1 MKDLGSGLRLARSS
15 EAVTEGSI
23 FVSSVSWSI
32 SSVVFSSVAVV
43 GIGGLGMAS
52 PPGSFK
58 ALSNCNCN
66 CRSCTTLFIPISKN
80 VLGGIAPVTRKRLS
94 SVFKINFD
102 SLSHYSAG

>member
-15 EAVTEGSI
+15 DAVTEGSI

-32 SSVVFSSVAVV
+32 SLVVFSSVAVV

-58 ALSNCNCN
+58 ALSNC
-66 CRSCTTLFIPISKN
+66 RSCGSLFITISN

-94 SVFKINFD
+94 SVFKINSD

>member
-1 MKDLGSGLRLARSS
+1 MKDLGSGLRLERSS

-43 GIGGLGMAS
+43 GIGGLGMAPPP

-58 ALSNCNCN
+58 ALSNC
-66 CRSCTTLFIPISKN
+66 RSFGSLFIAISNN

>member
-1 MKDLGSGLRLARSS
+1 MKDLGSGLRLERSS

-43 GIGGLGMAS
+43 GIGGLGMAP

-58 ALSNCNCN
+58 ALSNC
-66 CRSCTTLFIPISKN
+66 RSFGSLFIAISNN

>member
-15 EAVTEGSI
+15 DAVTEGSI

-58 ALSNCNCN
+58 AFSN
-66 CRSCTTLFIPISKN
+66 CRSCGSLFITISNN

>member
-15 EAVTEGSI
+15 DAVTEGSI

-32 SSVVFSSVAVV
+32 SSVVFCSVAVV
-43 GIGGLGMAS
+43 GIGFSGWL
-52 PPGSFK
+52 PLPGSFK
-58 ALSNCNCN
+58 ALSNC
-66 CRSCTTLFIPISKN
+66 RSCGSLFITISNN
-80 VLGGIAPVTRKRLS
+80 VLGGIAPVTRKQLS

>member
-32 SSVVFSSVAVV
+32 SSVVFSSVAMV
-43 GIGGLGMAS
+43 GIGGLGMAP

-58 ALSNCNCN
+58 ALSNC
-66 CRSCTTLFIPISKN
+66 RSCGSLFIAISNN

>member
-23 FVSSVSWSI
+23 SVSSVSWSI
-32 SSVVFSSVAVV
+32 LSVVFSSVAVV
-43 GIGGLGMAS
+43 GIGGLGMVP

-58 ALSNCNCN
+58 ALSN

>member
-1 MKDLGSGLRLARSS
+1 MKDLGSGVRLARSS
-15 EAVTEGSI
+15 DAVTEGSI

-52 PPGSFK
+52 PPPGSFK
-58 ALSNCNCN
+58 ALSNC
-66 CRSCTTLFIPISKN
+66 RSCGSLFITISNN

-102 SLSHYSAG
+102 SLSHYSAR

>member
-15 EAVTEGSI
+15 DAVTEGSI

-52 PPGSFK
+52 PPPPRSFN
-58 ALSNCNCN
+58 ALSNC
-66 CRSCTTLFIPISKN
+66 RSCGSLFITVSNN
-80 VLGGIAPVTRKRLS
+80 VLGGIAPVTPGRLS
-94 SVFKINFD
+94 
-102 SLSHYSAG
+102 